1 MNPPLQEKNDI
12 RKPMNLLRVELKCV
26 KRGKTQCRP
35 IHFPFVFRYCEKGVK
50 KQVAK
55 FVATPSFYKK
65 PSVVSNPLQKKFFK
79 NGQKRGLFDE
89 LNIKVL

>member
-1 MNPPLQEKNDI
+1 VNPPLQEKNDI
-12 RKPMNLLRVELKCV
+12 RKPMNLLRVELKCA
-26 KRGKTQCRP
+26 KREKTQCRP
-35 IHFPFVFRYCEKGVK
+35 IHFFHWNSWFFNSNL
-50 KQVAK
+50 VAK

-65 PSVVSNPLQKKFFK
+65 PSVVSNALSKKFFK